1 MYAKCLEC
9 GCPQELKEKKFAGK
23 KCIYCM
29 RPALIGIS
37 QTSFIKEKELDLE
50 LADRIARE
58 L

>member
-9 GCPQELKEKKFAGK
+9 GCLQKIKEKKFAGK

-29 RPALIGIS
+29 EPALVYIS
-37 QTSFIKEKELDLE
+37 QASFIEEKELDLE